1 MLKSVGKLFGL
12 RRKPAPPK
20 ARIDRRKTR
29 VNLLDEMLDDS
40 DEGSYHSTT
49 SVSSGSEYRE
59 SADNDSYG
67 SDSSYRPKRE
77 SDGEEKKKKKK
88 TKEEEE
94 KEEEEASSSSNNNNS
109 SNSSSS
115 SSSESE
121 ARGKCAVSRGRRR
134 KRVASAAALEDDSSD
149 SSDSDVGAEPRRK
162 ALQKKR
168 LKLPDSDDEALRE
181 KKRETELKKAKEAA
195 AKRRERKSKL
205 MELARRRKT
214 VTPRRSRRSRG
225 SEDEEEEEEE
235 VKEDKSK
242 DKVKTA
248 DSEDSSSEEDANP
261 LMDSSEAEKLAD
273 SDSMKDF
280 IVEEEEPKEAKEQE
294 DVGEP
299 KDKDFLS
306 HLPRQFITGSQF
318 THFQVVVKALLINA
332 LDTSFLKSLY
342 NGERTKR
349 YAQEMKSSLHHLDER
364 LVLPRLEN
372 LKQRSRWKDR
382 YKERVECYPKV
393 RISMVNVQT
402 KGCEACELHRNG
414 RFSVRLSGQL
424 YHCNTLQEDQFMP
437 DDSQSFFVGSVCASR
452 TEVYHAL
459 KHFKYHL
466 FERCRTALQAQKEVG
481 EQQQKE
487 EGEDDEPVKD
497 TVNKVFT
504 KLQKEGWITKQ
515 YDEFEEHLNAAD
527 FFQEEKL
534 D

>member
-1 MLKSVGKLFGL
+1 MFKSVGKLFGM
-12 RRKPAPPK
+12 RRKAEQPK
-20 ARIDRRKTR
+20 SRIDRRKTR
-29 VNLLDEMLDDS
+29 VNMLDQLLDDS

-49 SVSSGSEYRE
+49 SVSSESEYRQ
-59 SADNDSYG
+59 SDDDASYG

-77 SDGEEKKKKKK
+77 SGREED
-88 TKEEEE
+88 EED
-94 KEEEEASSSSNNNNS
+94 SRSGG
-109 SNSSSS
+109 SSSS
-115 SSSESE
+115 SSSEAGGRS
-121 ARGKCAVSRGRRR
+121 AVSRGPRR
-134 KRVASAAALEDDSSD
+134 KRAASAAALDDDSSE
-149 SSDSDVGAEPRRK
+149 SSESDVGTEPRRK
-162 ALQKKR
+162 AQQKKR
-168 LKLPDSDDEALRE
+168 LKLPDSEDEAVKE
-181 KKRETELKKAKEAA
+181 KKRESELKEAREAA
-195 AKRRERKSKL
+195 AKRRERKNKL
-205 MELARRRKT
+205 MELALRRKT
-214 VTPRRSRRSRG
+214 VTPRRRRRTAG
-225 SEDEEEEEEE
+225 SEEEEEEE
-235 VKEDKSK
+235 VKEDKAE
-242 DKVKTA
+242 DKEKAV

-261 LMDSSEAEKLAD
+261 LMDSSEEEKQAD
-273 SDSMKDF
+273 SDSLKDF
-280 IVEEEEPKEAKEQE
+280 IVEEEEQKEGEEEE

-299 KDKDFLS
+299 KDKDKDFLS

-318 THFQVVVKALLINA
+318 THFQVVVKALLINV

-349 YAQEMKSSLHHLDER
+349 YAQEMKSSLHHFDER

-393 RISMVNVQT
+393 RITMVNVHT
-402 KGCEACELHRNG
+402 KGCEACELHRHG
-414 RFSVRLSGQL
+414 RFNVRLSGQL

-437 DDSQSFFVGSVCASR
+437 DDSQTFFVGSVCASR

-466 FERCRTALQAQKEVG
+466 FERCRTALEAQK
-481 EQQQKE
+481 QQEEQKE
-487 EGEDDEPVKD
+487 DEEDDEPVKD

-504 KLQKEGWITKQ
+504 KLQEAGWINEQ

>member
-1 MLKSVGKLFGL
+1 MFKSVGKLFGM
-12 RRKPAPPK
+12 RRKAEQPK
-20 ARIDRRKTR
+20 SRIDRRKTR
-29 VNLLDEMLDDS
+29 VNMLDQLLDDS

-49 SVSSGSEYRE
+49 SVSSESEYRE
-59 SADNDSYG
+59 SDDDGSYG
-67 SDSSYRPKRE
+67 SDSSYRPKRG
-77 SDGEEKKKKKK
+77 SGR
-88 TKEEEE
+88 EEEE
-94 KEEEEASSSSNNNNS
+94 EESGSG
-109 SNSSSS
+109 SS
-115 SSSESE
+115 SSSE
-121 ARGKCAVSRGRRR
+121 AGGKSAVSRGRRR
-134 KRVASAAALEDDSSD
+134 KRAASAAALEDDSSESSD
-149 SSDSDVGAEPRRK
+149 SDSDVGTEPRRK
-162 ALQKKR
+162 AQQKKR
-168 LKLPDSDDEALRE
+168 LKLPDSEDEALKE
-181 KKRETELKKAKEAA
+181 KKRESELKEAREAA
-195 AKRRERKSKL
+195 AKRRERKNKL

-214 VTPRRSRRSRG
+214 VTPRRRRRTAG
-225 SEDEEEEEEE
+225 SEEEEEEEE
-235 VKEDKSK
+235 VKEDKAE
-242 DKVKTA
+242 DKEKAV

-261 LMDSSEAEKLAD
+261 LMDSSEEEKQAD
-273 SDSMKDF
+273 SDSLKDF
-280 IVEEEEPKEAKEQE
+280 IVEEEEKKEGEEEE

-332 LDTSFLKSLY
+332 LDASFLESLY

-349 YAQEMKSSLHHLDER
+349 YAQEMKSSLHHFDER

-393 RISMVNVQT
+393 RITMVNTHT
-402 KGCEACELHRNG
+402 KGCEACELHRHG
-414 RFSVRLSGQL
+414 RFNVRLSGQL

-466 FERCRTALQAQKEVG
+466 FERCRTALEAQKQG
-481 EQQQKE
+481 EEQKE
-487 EGEDDEPVKD
+487 EEEEDEPVKD

-504 KLQKEGWITKQ
+504 KLQEAGWINEQ